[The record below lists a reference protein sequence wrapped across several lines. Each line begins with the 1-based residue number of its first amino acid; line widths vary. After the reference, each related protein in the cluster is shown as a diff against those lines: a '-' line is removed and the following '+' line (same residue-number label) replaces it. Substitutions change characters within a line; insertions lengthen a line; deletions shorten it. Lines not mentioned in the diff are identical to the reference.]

1 MKIAVEGCAHG
12 ELDKIYETISELEIQ
27 YELKVDLLII
37 CGDFQAVRNASD
49 MDCMAVPKKYQEMKD
64 FHKYYSGEK
73 KAPLLTIV
81 IGGNHEAS
89 NFLAEL
95 AYGGWLCENIYF
107 MGYAGVVNVNGVRI
121 AGISGI
127 YKGHDYLKGHFEVP
141 PYNDSTKRSAYHVRN
156 LEVFRLKQLAE
167 PVDVMISH
175 DWPRGIYNYGNTEK
189 LLQHKKFFITEVRNN
204 TLGCRP
210 TESLLQQLK
219 PKYWFAAHLHC
230 KFAALVDHQDGTC
243 TKFLALDK
251 CLPQRDF
258 LQTLDVPSTSDGP
271 PRLSYDLEWLCVL
284 QLTNHLL
291 RLDSKNHYMPG
302 PGCSERW
309 QFTPTQEEK
318 DRLADTLNGDLFV
331 PCNFQRTAPVY
342 VPGSERSPSRAKPH
356 INPQTESFCKRFGLR
371 DPLAEALRPQHE
383 PPKLDISGFLGT
395 EDVSSSATPSF
406 CDSESQSQRSP
417 GLGTDSEDPLP
428 ELDNEDPLYGL
439 VNKDP
444 LPEMDSEDPLHEMS
458 AEERQKV
465 HTLEFGGPDRSATD
479 KELFPALLEKTEDPK
494 PRGPSSGRAMKR
506 RNQSLYADSE
516 DADD

>member
-1 MKIAVEGCAHG
+1 MKVAVEGCAHG
-12 ELDKIYETISELEIQ
+12 ELDKIYETISELEKQ
-27 YELKVDLLII
+27 YQFKVDLLII

-64 FHKYYSGEK
+64 FHKYYSGQK

-107 MGYAGVVNVNGVRI
+107 MGYAGVVKVNGIRI

-141 PYNDSTKRSAYHVRN
+141 PYNDSTKRSAYHLRS
-156 LEVFRLKQLAE
+156 LEIFRLKQLAE
-167 PVDVMISH
+167 PVDIVISH

-189 LLQHKKFFITEVRNN
+189 LLQQKKFFVTEVRNN

-210 TESLLQQLK
+210 TESLLEQLK

-230 KFAALVDHQDGTC
+230 KFAAQVDHQDGTC

-251 CLPQRDF
+251 CLPRRDF
-258 LQTLDVPSTSDGP
+258 LQTLDIPSSSEGP

-284 QLTNHLL
+284 QLTDHLL
-291 RLDSKNHYMPG
+291 HLDSKNHYMPG
-302 PGCSERW
+302 PGCNERW

-318 DRLADTLNGDLFV
+318 DKLADTLKGDLLV

-342 VPGSERSPSRAKPH
+342 VPGSERSPGRARPH
-356 INPQTESFCKRFGLR
+356 INPQTRSFCQRFGLR
-371 DPLAEALRPQHE
+371 DPLAEALCPQHDST
-383 PPKLDISGFLGT
+383 KLDISSFLGT
-395 EDVSSSATPSF
+395 DDVTSSTLPS
-406 CDSESQSQRSP
+406 CSESESQSQSQNQSESQRSTD
-417 GLGTDSEDPLP
+417 LGVD
-428 ELDNEDPLYGL
+428 
-439 VNKDP
+439 
-444 LPEMDSEDPLHEMS
+444 EDPLHEMS
-458 AEERQKV
+458 AEERQRV
-465 HTLEFGGPDRSATD
+465 HTQEFGGPDSSTGD
-479 KELFPALLEKTEDPK
+479 KELFPALLEKKEEEAK
-494 PRGPSSGRAMKR
+494 PRASSGRAMKR
-506 RNQSLYADSE
+506 RNQSLYTDSE
-516 DADD
+516 DVDN